1 MQWNT
6 VRQIKVTEPA
16 LHRSTWTRLINT
28 SFGEIKFFKREEDSI
43 FFQLDEQKLW
53 SLTIQNAGKDVEK

>member
-1 MQWNT
+1 MDDLYGLW
-6 VRQIKVTEPA
+6 I
-16 LHRSTWTRLINT
+16 SMSMRL
-28 SFGEIKFFKREEDSI
+28 FFKREEDSI